1 MKNFFRLPLIN
12 THTHAAMVAFRGI
25 VEDMSL
31 DKWLFKYIYPLEKEK
46 VNPAFVYEQTKI
58 AIQEMQKNGIR
69 AFCDMYYFQDE
80 VARAAEEMKMR
91 VVIGPGF
98 ASYPHVTAKD
108 YQLALK
114 KNEKLLQKYRDHP
127 LVSVSVAPHDCYAVP
142 AELLVA
148 AKALARKYN
157 AVFQT
162 HAPEMKVDFD
172 SFIEKNGCTPI
183 KKMEKLGLL
192 DEKTLLAHCVWVSDE
207 DIDILAK
214 NNVSV
219 AHCPLSN
226 LKLGSGIA
234 PVAKMLAAGVNV
246 AIGTDGAASSNR
258 LDVWEAGKF
267 AALLQKGITNDPTA
281 VTAKDAV
288 KMMTVN
294 GMKALGIEELG
305 GKTISEM
312 ENEIAKTDDY
322 NFLYSLN
329 VDELKFKQ

>member
-1 MKNFFRLPLIN
+1 MKKKFELPLIN
-12 THTHAAMVAFRGI
+12 THVHAAMVAFRGI
-25 VEDMSL
+25 AEDTPL
-31 DKWLFKYIYPLEKEK
+31 DKWLNDFIFPLEKEK
-46 VNPAFVYEQTKI
+46 VDPNFVYEQTKI
-58 AIQEMQKNGIR
+58 AIQEMQNNGIR
-69 AFCDMYYFQDE
+69 AFCDMYFFEEE
-80 VARAAEEMKMR
+80 VAKAAEEMKMR
-91 VVIGPGF
+91 AIIGTAIMDFPVPG
-98 ASYPHVTAKD
+98 ADNPRQSLAKT
-108 YQLALK
+108 
-114 KNEKLLQKYRDHP
+114 EELLNNYRDHP
-127 LVSVSVAPHDCYAVP
+127 YVSVAVAPHTCYTVP

-148 AKALARKYN
+148 AKTLARKYN

-172 SFIEKNGCTPI
+172 SFIQKNGCTPI

-281 VTAKDAV
+281 ITAKDAV

-305 GKTISEM
+305 GKTVSEM

-329 VDELKFKQ
+329 VDELKFNQ